1 MSDLRLSVLPP
12 AGKDGGACGTRGVLP
27 KHHASAFRSVATRRV
42 PRRACARE
50 RGQTW
55 NLSSSE
61 REPVRAR
68 FSAPHPVAR
77 IPHSTASAKQWNTMG
92 INNSFVIGS
101 SILLFLFLS
110 SSFSSV
116 VVFRTRIIIFEKI
129 AFDNL
134 IIIRKKFDYRS

>member
-50 RGQTW
+50 HGQTW

-68 FSAPHPVAR
+68 FSAPHPVAK
-77 IPHSTASAKQWNTMG
+77 IPHSTASAKPRMPVEEAISGRSEG
-92 INNSFVIGS
+92 IKDVTKQCPGRPTSN
-101 SILLFLFLS
+101 
-110 SSFSSV
+110 
-116 VVFRTRIIIFEKI
+116 
-129 AFDNL
+129 
-134 IIIRKKFDYRS
+134 